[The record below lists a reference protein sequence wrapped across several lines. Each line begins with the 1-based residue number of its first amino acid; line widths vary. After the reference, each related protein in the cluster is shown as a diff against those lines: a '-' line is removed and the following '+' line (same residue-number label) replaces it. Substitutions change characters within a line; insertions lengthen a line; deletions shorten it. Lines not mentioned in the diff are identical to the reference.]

1 MADTDPGLYREA
13 FRSADIPMLIAD
25 TNFAFRDINNAG
37 LDFLGYEYDEIIGE
51 SVGRIAG
58 DEETYYEIIERMLA
72 GQTWSGE
79 FMVRR
84 TDDRVVYGNGFATP
98 IVVAGDVQG
107 FLAFFLDTT
116 KQRQYENVSEV
127 LSRLLR
133 HDLRNE
139 LNIIYGYTQQVASRI
154 DDEEA
159 LEELHL
165 VQDKVLDIVHKS
177 ERARDLRDLLE
188 RSHDRS
194 NRPLRLDV
202 VLQKKIVDAT
212 IEFPDAEFEFDS
224 FPKVEVIADDLL
236 GEAIECLLENAVTH
250 NDKEKPHVEVTL
262 ARDTDGVLV
271 RVADNGPGV
280 PEEQR
285 DLIFGREEYDQ
296 LHHGTGISL
305 FFADNVI
312 SSYNGDLWVESKS
325 SEEGSV
331 FCIRLEERVTDD

>member
-1 MADTDPGLYREA
+1 MVDTDAELYREA

-25 TNFAFRDINNAG
+25 TNFAFQDINDAG

-51 SVGRIAG
+51 PVGLIAG
-58 DEETYYEIIERMLA
+58 NEEVYYEIIEHMLA
-72 GQTWSGE
+72 GETWSGE
-79 FMVRR
+79 FVVRR

-98 IVVAGDVQG
+98 VVVGGDVQG

-116 KQRQYENVSEV
+116 KQRQYENVSDV

-154 DDEEA
+154 DDEDT

-165 VQDKVLDIVHKS
+165 VQDTVLDIVHKS

-188 RSHDRS
+188 RSHGRS
-194 NRPLRLDV
+194 NRPVRLDV
-202 VLQKKIVDAT
+202 ILQKKIVDAT
-212 IEFPDAEFEFDS
+212 IEYPDAEFEFENV
-224 FPKVEVIADDLL
+224 PKVEVIADDLL
-236 GEAIECLLENAVTH
+236 GEAIECLLENGVTH
-250 NDKEKPHVEVTL
+250 NDKETPRVEISVER
-262 ARDTDGVLV
+262 ADGNVFI

-280 PEEQR
+280 PEGQR

-312 SSYNGDLWVESKS
+312 SSYNGDLWVEDTDDD
-325 SEEGSV
+325 EGAV
-331 FCIRLEERVTDD
+331 FCLCLEERVTDE